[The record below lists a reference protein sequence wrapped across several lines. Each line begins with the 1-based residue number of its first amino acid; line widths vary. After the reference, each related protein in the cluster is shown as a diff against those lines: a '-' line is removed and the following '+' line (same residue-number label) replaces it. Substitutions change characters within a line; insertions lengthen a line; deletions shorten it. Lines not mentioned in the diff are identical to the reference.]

1 MDIEKEYSCLER
13 NCKVYQKCIDVDED
27 YQEAL
32 PQYCDDIYRVVKCI
46 SRSYITSVDT
56 NYNEVKLFGKI
67 EISLTYF
74 NESSCLCYADFEEEF
89 TKLVDID
96 NITESAFASAVVND
110 KYTNFR
116 VINQRRIDIHSSA
129 SVNVSVYDKMKCPC
143 ISSCNNSKLKVERL
157 KTASVINTNISRA
170 EFDEEFSVAGD
181 SKAIKRI
188 VSSSSFATLGETKI
202 IKDKALIKAVV
213 SLTVLYTTDEE
224 EEQLSKCEYS
234 FNISKIIDA
243 SGIDDSDIIIA
254 NISIGNIFFKAKSS
268 SNDKLCVI
276 EAFGDV
282 LINSTFIREN
292 EQELITDGYV
302 LNHNSDCSYS
312 DFACSKNGRLMNDT
326 KMQSIS
332 FDLSAEVTEIRE
344 LNISLSES
352 YARNGRLMSKAT
364 ANAMCMTAAGS
375 LTTFSS
381 TADIEIEVENC
392 QSAVSALTLQSYDY
406 TMQANGKVDVR
417 LSIGVSAYIYEEAH
431 IKVLSEISA
440 DDNEINYPTLTVYF
454 GKQNESIWSIAK
466 SFSSDIDLIRAENDL
481 SSEILDSNKILII
494 PGV

>member
-188 VSSSSFATLGETKI
+188 VSSSSFVTLGETKI